1 MQENTQESMP
11 EMATPVANIV
21 TKNNNQSQIA
31 GAIVLAGL
39 IIAGAIL
46 LKGGSGLIA
55 PKDLSKASPL
65 FNACLDSGKYTSAIT
80 DAKAAGSTVGV
91 TGTPKG
97 YIVSAG
103 KVVSTIDG
111 AEPFNDV
118 KKKIDD
124 AIAGKGIPQ
133 NNIKLDA
140 VTNKDFAVGNPQA
153 AVTIIMYE
161 DFQCPFCGRF
171 FQDSEKSIR
180 SIYVKDGTVQ
190 FVYRDFPFLGA
201 ESYKSAEAA
210 SCANEQGKFWEYHD
224 YLYSHQMG
232 ENQGAFSDT
241 NLKSFA
247 GTLKLK

>member
-1 MQENTQESMP
+1 MDQNNIESLEVVTQKP
-11 EMATPVANIV
+11 Q
-21 TKNNNQSQIA
+21 NNNQLIA

-39 IIAGAIL
+39 IVAGAIL
-46 LKGGSGLIA
+46 LRGSSGPVA
-55 PKDLSKASPL
+55 RDLSTVSKV
-65 FNACLDSGKYTSAIT
+65 FNACLDSGKYTTAVT
-80 DAKAAGSTVGV
+80 DSKNGGSTAGV

-97 YIVSAG
+97 YIVSGAQ
-103 KVVSTIDG
+103 VVSTIDG
-111 AEPFNDV
+111 NELSSIV
-118 KKKIDD
+118 KSKIDD
-124 AIAGKGIPQ
+124 AIAGKSKPMTS
-133 NNIKLDA
+133 IKLEA
-140 VTNKDFAVGNPQA
+140 VSDKDFALGNPQA
-153 AVTIIMYE
+153 PITIIMYE
-161 DFQCPFCGRF
+161 DFQCPYCGRF

-180 SIYVKDGTVQ
+180 DSYVKDGTVK
-190 FVYRDFPFLGA
+190 FIYRDFPFLGP